1 MAATRR
7 LGCVAAALGCSP
19 SAAAPQGVAGSL
31 GTGRMDGKA
40 AIVTGAANGIGR
52 AVALVLAEQGCAVT
66 IADRD
71 IETGEQVA
79 EHIRAHGGRS
89 TFVETDVSSE
99 ASIENLVESAVA
111 TYGRL
116 DALVNVAGVNIL
128 ARLLDTTVER
138 CASTRSVVQP
148 TSIARPADQATT
160 EFADT

>member
-1 MAATRR
+1 MTVGDWLRWWFHGLNGR
-7 LGCVAAALGCSP
+7 VIGT
-19 SAAAPQGVAGSL
+19 SL
-31 GTGRMDGKA
+31 PARHTP
-40 AIVTGAANGIGR
+40 AIVTAANGIGR